1 MASRRSRH
9 TRATARTVHPK
20 SPADRSTGLRLRAGL
35 LVFVGVLTY
44 WNSIG
49 GPFLFDDQRSIVEN
63 VQIRRLWPLSAAVS
77 PPRETPVAGR
87 PLVNL
92 SFAINY
98 ALGGLDVRG
107 YHLFNIAIHL
117 ICALILFGIVRR
129 TLGSSKLR
137 DRMNSQATSGAGRR
151 GPASEELRGGVPN
164 AAAALGCLGGR
175 GPTIQKPT
183 NLAWVCALIWMLHP
197 LQTESVNYL
206 TERTESMMGL
216 FYLLT
221 LYCSVRAVG
230 TARAGR
236 WQVASIVSCA
246 LGMAC
251 KESMATAPAMIMLY
265 DRVFLF
271 ESFKESWRS
280 RWRLYLGL
288 AATWLELAAL
298 MLGGPRASSVGFLT
312 GVTPWTY
319 LLNQTVMIAH
329 YLRLALWPRG
339 LVLDYGLPQAM
350 TLGGVMPAALV
361 VTALLLVTIFGL
373 VFRPFLGFLGA
384 WFFITLAPTSS
395 VIPISTEVGAER
407 RMYLPLAAIV
417 VLGVMLGRSLLNRV
431 TALVAP
437 TGRLANISVKPVLS
451 SLVVS
456 VVCALLATGTILR
469 NREYESA
476 LSMARTV
483 VERRPHGRAHYML
496 GTELISLGGYHDEAM
511 DHLRDA
517 TRDYPGARYA
527 LGTELVATGRP
538 DEGIEQLQEFIRLLP
553 SHLNVIPAREMIGRV
568 LMSQGK
574 FDAAADEFRLLLK
587 TAPSFADA
595 HGYLGDVLLAQRRFQ
610 DAILQYQE
618 FLKRRPTSA
627 RAHANL
633 GLALAESGR
642 LDEAIAAFQR
652 AVEVDAQYV
661 DAHRHLANAFLARR
675 DSGRAAAHARRALEI
690 KPDDAVAHNLLGRT
704 LASERRFDE
713 AIAEFRQALQ
723 LNGGYD
729 EARQNLQLAL
739 RLRGSGS

>member
-1 MASRRSRH
+1 MGSKRSRRTH
-9 TRATARTVHPK
+9 ATERTVHPK
-20 SPADRSTGLRLRAGL
+20 RPPDRSMGLLLRAGL

-44 WNSIG
+44 WNSIS

-137 DRMNSQATSGAGRR
+137 DRMKA
-151 GPASEELRGGVPN
+151 PA
-164 AAAALGCLGGR
+164 
-175 GPTIQKPT
+175 T
-183 NLAWVCALIWMLHP
+183 NLAWVCALIWVLHP

-230 TARAGR
+230 TTRAGN
-236 WQVASIVSCA
+236 WQAASIVSCA

-251 KESMATAPAMIMLY
+251 KESMVTAPAMIMLY

-280 RWRLYLGL
+280 RGRLYLGL
-288 AATWLELAAL
+288 AATWLVLAAL
-298 MLGGPRASSVGFLT
+298 MWGGPRASSVGFST

-319 LLNQTVMIAH
+319 LLNQTVMITH
-329 YLRLALWPRG
+329 YLRLAFWPQG

-361 VTALLLVTIFGL
+361 VTALLLLTIIGL

-384 WFFITLAPTSS
+384 WFFITLGPTSS

-417 VLGVMLGRSLLNRV
+417 VLAVMLGRLLLNRV
-431 TALVAP
+431 TAFVAP
-437 TGRLANISVKPVLS
+437 TGRLANIPVKPVLS
-451 SLVVS
+451 GLVVS

-476 LSMARTV
+476 LSMARTI

-496 GTELISLGGYHDEAM
+496 GTELISLGGSHDEAM
-511 DHLRDA
+511 DQLRDA

-538 DEGIEQLQEFIRLLP
+538 DEGIAQLQEFIRLLP

-574 FDAAADEFRLLLK
+574 FDAAAEEFRLLLK

-595 HGYLGDVLLAQRRFQ
+595 HGYLGDVLLAQKRFQ
-610 DAILQYQE
+610 DAILHYQE

-652 AVEVDAQYV
+652 AVEVDPQYV

-690 KPDDAVAHNLLGRT
+690 KPDDAVAHNLLGLT

-713 AIAEFRQALQ
+713 AITEFRQALQ
-723 LNGGYD
+723 INGGYD

-739 RLRGSGS
+739 RLRGNVSNQ

>member
-1 MASRRSRH
+1 MASKRSRH
-9 TRATARTVHPK
+9 TRATTRVVRPN
-20 SPADRSTGLRLRAGL
+20 SPAGRSAGLLFRAGL
-35 LVFVGVLTY
+35 LVLAGLLTY
-44 WNSIG
+44 WNSLS

-107 YHLFNIAIHL
+107 YHLFNVAIHL
-117 ICALILFGIVRR
+117 LCALILFGIVRR
-129 TLGSSKLR
+129 TLASSKLR
-137 DRMNSQATSGAGRR
+137 DGMD
-151 GPASEELRGGVPN
+151 ASEELR
-164 AAAALGCLGGR
+164 GGR

-216 FYLLT
+216 FYLAT
-221 LYCSVRAVG
+221 LYCSIRAVG
-230 TARAGR
+230 TARAGS
-236 WQVASIVSCA
+236 WQAASIVSCA

-251 KESMATAPAMIMLY
+251 KESMVTAPAVILLY

-271 ESFKESWRS
+271 DSFNESLRL

-298 MLGGPRASSVGFLT
+298 MSGGPRASSVGFST
-312 GVTPWTY
+312 GVSPWTY
-319 LLNQTVMIAH
+319 LLNQTVMVAH
-329 YLRLALWPRG
+329 YLRLALWPQG
-339 LVLDYGLPQAM
+339 LVLDYGLPQAI
-350 TLGGVMPAALV
+350 TLGGVMPAAV
-361 VTALLLVTIFGL
+361 VVIALLLATIIGL

-417 VLGVMLGRSLLNRV
+417 VLAVMLGRLLLNRV
-431 TALVAP
+431 TAVVAP
-437 TGRLANISVKPVLS
+437 TGRLANIPVQPVLS
-451 SLVVS
+451 CLVVS
-456 VVCALLATGTILR
+456 VVCGLLAAGTILR
-469 NREYESA
+469 NREYESS
-476 LSMARTV
+476 LSIARTII
-483 VERRPHGRAHYML
+483 ERRPHGRAHYLL
-496 GTELISLGGYHDEAM
+496 GTELISLGGHHDEAM
-511 DHLRDA
+511 DHLREA
-517 TRDYPGARYA
+517 ARDYPGARYA

-538 DEGIEQLQEFIRLLP
+538 DEGVEQLQEFIRLLP

-574 FDAAADEFRLLLK
+574 FDAAAEQFTRLLE

-595 HGYLGDVLLAQRRFQ
+595 HGYLGDVLLAQKRFQ
-610 DAILQYQE
+610 DAIRQYRQ
-618 FLKRRPTSA
+618 FLELRPASA
-627 RAHANL
+627 RAHTNL

-652 AVEVDAQYV
+652 AVEVDPQYAE
-661 DAHRHLANAFLARR
+661 AHRNLANAFLARR
-675 DSGRAAAHARRALEI
+675 DSVRAAAHARRALEL
-690 KPDDAVAHNLLGRT
+690 KPDDAVAHNLLGLT
-704 LASERRFDE
+704 LAAERHFDE
-713 AIAEFRQALQ
+713 AIAEFREALQ
-723 LNGGYD
+723 INGGYD
-729 EARQNLQLAL
+729 EARRNLQLAL

>member
-1 MASRRSRH
+1 MGSRHSRH
-9 TRATARTVHPK
+9 TRATARAVQPK
-20 SPADRSTGLRLRAGL
+20 SPADRSTGLLLRAGL
-35 LVFVGVLTY
+35 IVFVGVLTY
-44 WNSIG
+44 WNSLS

-63 VQIRRLWPLSAAVS
+63 VQIRRLWPLSEALS

-92 SFAINY
+92 SFALNY

-117 ICALILFGIVRR
+117 ISALILFGIVRR
-129 TLGSSKLR
+129 TLSASTLSER
-137 DRMNSQATSGAGRR
+137 LFPQA
-151 GPASEELRGGVPN
+151 
-164 AAAALGCLGGR
+164 
-175 GPTIQKPT
+175 T

-197 LQTESVNYL
+197 LQTESVSYL

-221 LYCSVRAVG
+221 LYCSVRAVS
-230 TARAGR
+230 TARSGR
-236 WQVASIVSCA
+236 WQVASVVSCA

-251 KESMATAPAMIMLY
+251 KESMVTAPAMVMLY

-271 ESFKESWRS
+271 ESVKESWRS

-288 AATWLELAAL
+288 AVTWLELAAL
-298 MLGGPRASSVGFLT
+298 MSGGPRASSVGFST

-329 YLRLALWPRG
+329 YLRLALWPRW
-339 LVLDYGLPQAM
+339 LVLDYGLPQAL

-361 VTALLLVTIFGL
+361 VTALLFVTLVGL
-373 VFRPFLGFLGA
+373 AFRPPLGFLGA
-384 WFFITLAPTSS
+384 WFFIMLAPTSS

-407 RMYLPLAAIV
+407 RMYLSLAAIV
-417 VLGVMLGRSLLNRV
+417 VLAVVVGRLLMNRV
-431 TALVAP
+431 TAVVAP
-437 TGRLANISVKPVLS
+437 AGGLANMSGTSRISAPGVWRSRDPNAGIRHQGVLS
-451 SLVVS
+451 GLVVS

-476 LSMARTV
+476 LSMARTI

-511 DHLRDA
+511 EHLREA
-517 TRDYPGARYA
+517 TRDYPGAHYA
-527 LGTELVATGRP
+527 LGTELVAAGRP
-538 DEGIEQLQEFIRLLP
+538 DEGVEQLQEFIRLLP
-553 SHLNVIPAREMIGRV
+553 SHVNVIPAREMIGRV
-568 LMSQGK
+568 LTSQGK
-574 FDAAADEFRLLLK
+574 FDAAADQFRLLLK
-587 TAPSFADA
+587 TAPSFVDA
-595 HGYLGDVLLAQRRFQ
+595 HGYLGDVLLAQKRFQ
-610 DAILQYQE
+610 DAILQYRE

-633 GLALAESGR
+633 GLALAESGG

-652 AVEVDAQYV
+652 AVEVDPQYV
-661 DAHRHLANAFLARR
+661 DPHRHLANAFLARR
-675 DSGRAAAHARRALEI
+675 DYGRAAAHARRALEI
-690 KPDDAVAHNLLGRT
+690 KPDDAIGHNLLGLA
-704 LASERRFDE
+704 LASERHFDE

-723 LNGGYD
+723 INSGYD
-729 EARQNLQLAL
+729 EARRNLQVAL
-739 RLRGSGS
+739 RLRGNARNE